1 MRRFLKLKYIIPFI
15 LIISVGLN
23 LYYFVFQSW
32 VRKQKEEAFTQGVV
46 YVFKEAMK
54 IGQVSYTD
62 QEGNRVTLILSK

>member
-1 MRRFLKLKYIIPFI
+1 MRKFLKLKYIIPFI

-32 VRKQKEEAFTQGVV
+32 VKKQKEESFTQGVV